1 LGGVVIHFCIDAG
14 GFMAR
19 YDLSD
24 EERQLV
30 EPLLPKPGKAKHRVH
45 DRRVTNGIFYVL
57 RTGGALARP
66 ARTL

>member
-1 LGGVVIHFCIDAG
+1 VIHFCNDAG

-24 EERQLV
+24 EEWQLV
-30 EPLLPKPGKAKHRVH
+30 KPLLPKPGKGKHRVD

-57 RTGGALARP
+57 GTGAP
-66 ARTL
+66 